1 VTEPGFLRDALIYLG
16 AAVVCVPLAKRI
28 GLDSVLGY
36 LAAGCLIGPSVLG
49 LIRDVDSILRF
60 SEFGVVLMLF
70 LIGLDLET
78 KKLVEMRRAVFV
90 GGGLQMA
97 LCGGALAV
105 ALMLAGLAWQAA
117 LVAGLAL
124 AMSSTAIAV
133 QSMTDRNLL
142 NAPIGRSALGILL
155 FQDIA
160 AIVLIAAVPLL
171 GAHDA
176 ADAPKWMDAV
186 MAFAAVAG
194 VIVVGR
200 YVTRP
205 VMRLIAAARVREIFT
220 AFALLLVFGIAEL
233 MHLVG
238 LSMALGAFVAGVL
251 LASSEF
257 RHALVTDIAPFKGL
271 LLGLFFI
278 AVGMSIDFGLVAQ
291 QPVTLAVLLL
301 ALLLIKGTLL
311 ALIAPRLDVPKEQ
324 RWQFAA
330 LLAQAGEF
338 SFVLFSVARSARA
351 LPEAWDAL
359 LNAAVA
365 LSMALTPL
373 LLLGCDRRDVRGA
386 RAAREPDRIDDDS
399 APVIIAG
406 FGRYGQIVGRL
417 LFTQGVTATVLD
429 HDPDQIEALRR
440 FGYKVFYGDATR
452 LDLLRA
458 AGADTARLLVV
469 AIDDVDESL
478 ALVDR
483 VRAEFPGLRI
493 IARARN
499 VRHWFE
505 LVERGVEQIERE
517 TFESALRSG
526 RQVLE
531 ALGADPYEARQMAD
545 RFRRANLATLQAMQP
560 HFRDEGKMVAIA
572 KSGREELEES
582 LRRDR
587 AARGQGDDPAG
598 WH

>member
-133 QSMTDRNLL
+133 QAMTDRNLL

-338 SFVLFSVARSARA
+338 AFVLFSVARSARA